1 MDTVDGNKKPHPG
14 SQFEF
19 GSSKL
24 AKKLSLSVHI
34 VRLAY
39 YFPEKLLWTACLH
52 SKAEVA
58 KPAPSECHNYLFC

>member
-1 MDTVDGNKKPHPG
+1 MDTVDGNKKPHSG

-24 AKKLSLSVHI
+24 AKKLPLFMHI

-39 YFPEKLLWTACLH
+39 SFPEKLL
-52 SKAEVA
+52 
-58 KPAPSECHNYLFC
+58 

>member
-39 YFPEKLLWTACLH
+39 YFPEKLL
-52 SKAEVA
+52 
-58 KPAPSECHNYLFC
+58 